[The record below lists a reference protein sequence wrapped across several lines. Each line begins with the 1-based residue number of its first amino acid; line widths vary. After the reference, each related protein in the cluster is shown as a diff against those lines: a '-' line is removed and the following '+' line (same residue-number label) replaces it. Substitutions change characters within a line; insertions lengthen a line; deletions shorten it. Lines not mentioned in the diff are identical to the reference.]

1 MIKKVFGLILFT
13 VLMQVS
19 YAQDYGFLVRDSIL
33 IKPVS
38 FELKP
43 ITNSIDVQYLDSLYN
58 IHTKKII
65 YRDTRNLKV
74 EPGLRYLTESLR
86 DYSSNDMEFLESIE
100 ELSKYARN
108 DSVRYMANYLV
119 NYIKSTSRREKAIKK
134 ISEQL
139 RKDSLEYSA
148 YKHLPKNKYNHVF
161 ETKAAENKDVSELLH
176 FVKRDSSYK
185 WIRKISRDSV
195 LLSLKNASNDSL
207 KLWVKNGRESIHRFW
222 IKNAQNDSI
231 GSWVQTKPDNSLKI
245 IVDYDVYQQSRT
257 DNQHII
263 KQPPIVIIDTNV
275 TKIGELYPYKWI
287 DTKWRYAS
295 TMNIGLTQGMHAN
308 WKEGGENSV
317 SGLLD
322 IDAFANYKYKGI
334 SWDNTLKYRYGLM
347 QSGDEQTKKTEDLF
361 ELNSKVGVKFYND
374 WYFSTMLNFKT
385 QLFKG
390 YDYLE
395 GDKKDVVSAFMSP
408 AYILLSLGL
417 DYKPSSNLSVLISP
431 FTGKYTIVS
440 NTDDVDPVKFG
451 IKEGESIKREVGSY
465 VKTIHKWQI
474 VKDINLNNEMGL
486 FYSYE
491 GADELD
497 VDWKTTLEMK
507 VNYFISTRIFTHVLY
522 DRTVSKKFQFKE
534 ILNIGVTYNF

>member
-1 MIKKVFGLILFT
+1 
-13 VLMQVS
+13 MQVT
-19 YAQDYGFLVRDSIL
+19 YAQDYGFLVRDSLL
-33 IKPVS
+33 IKPIS
-38 FELKP
+38 SEFKP
-43 ITNSIDVQYLDSLYN
+43 IINSIDVQYLDSLYN
-58 IHTKKII
+58 IHAKKII
-65 YRDTRNLKV
+65 YRDTRNLNL
-74 EPGLRYLTESLR
+74 EPRLRYLTESLR
-86 DYSSNDMEFLESIE
+86 DYSSDDMEFMESIE

-148 YKHLPKNKYNHVF
+148 YKHLPKNKYNHFF
-161 ETKAAENKDVSELLH
+161 ETKAAENKDVSELLS

-231 GSWVQTKPDNSLKI
+231 GSWVQTRPDNSLRI
-245 IVDYDVYQQSRT
+245 IVDYDVYQQSKT
-257 DNQHII
+257 DNKRII
-263 KQPPIVIIDTNV
+263 KQHLIVIVDTNI
-275 TKIGELYPYKWI
+275 TKIGKLYPYKWI

-295 TMNIGLTQGMHAN
+295 TVNIGLTQGKHAN

-361 ELNSKVGVKFYND
+361 EINSKVGVKFYND

-395 GDKKDVVSAFMSP
+395 DDKKDIVSAFMSP

-440 NTDDVDPVKFG
+440 NTKDVDPVKFG

-465 VKTIHKWQI
+465 VKTIHKWNI